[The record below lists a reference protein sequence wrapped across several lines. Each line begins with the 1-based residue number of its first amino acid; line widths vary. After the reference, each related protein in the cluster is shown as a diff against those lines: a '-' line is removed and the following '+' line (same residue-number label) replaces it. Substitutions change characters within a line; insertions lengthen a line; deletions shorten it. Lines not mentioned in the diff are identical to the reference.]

1 MLVQELIKRKRD
13 GYELTETEISW
24 FIKELVHDRI
34 SEGQLAAFAMAVFL
48 NGMNILERINLTKS
62 MRDSGTIL
70 DWSLSGPVVDKHST
84 GGVGDCVSLILAPAL
99 AACGAFVPM
108 ISGKGLGHTG
118 GTLDKCSSIPGY
130 NIAPSISSLKKTVED
145 VGCAI
150 VGQTDDIAPADKR
163 LYAVR
168 DVTATVESIDLI
180 TSSILSKKLAASL
193 DGLVL
198 DIKFGNGA
206 FMSNIEQ
213 AKTLVA
219 SLVEVGNGLG
229 CKTTALLT
237 DMNQPLCSSAG
248 NALEVLRT
256 VDVLIGSNTEPRLC
270 KVVCALGGEILS
282 STGLSTG
289 TVDGIRKIQ
298 NSLETGHAAEMF
310 EKMIFALGGPQNFLA
325 KRGTLLPQATIVQ
338 DIFSVNSGYIDYI
351 DTRLIGM
358 SLLELG
364 GGRKRADDQLDLSVG
379 FENILEIG
387 SFVDKNTPLMRV
399 HARSEESLEKIRPR
413 LIEAFKVIEKP
424 KDSQPLIMK
433 LDPL

>member
-24 FIKELVHDRI
+24 FINELVHDRI
-34 SEGQLAAFAMAVFL
+34 SESQLAAFAMAVFL

-62 MRDSGTIL
+62 MRDSGKIL

-130 NIAPSISSLKKTVED
+130 NIAPSISLLKKTVED

-193 DGLVL
+193 DSLVL

-206 FMSNIEQ
+206 FMSNIKE

-229 CKTTALLT
+229 CKTSALLT

-256 VDVLIGSNTEPRLC
+256 VEVLIGSNTEPRLSE
-270 KVVCALGGEILS
+270 VVCALGGEILS
-282 STGLSTG
+282 STGLSTS
-289 TVDGIRKIQ
+289 TVDGVRRIK

-325 KRGTLLPQATIVQ
+325 KRVTLLPQATIVQ
-338 DIFSVNSGYIDYI
+338 DIFGVNSGYIDYI

-399 HARSEESLEKIRPR
+399 HARSEESLEKIRPG